1 MLGSPSQRS
10 SVANGSSAFFHNGY
24 PPHNPNQPS
33 YSPMNGSYMH
43 PYGMPTNRNVARVQS
58 SSTPSSSPSTPVTMG
73 GNRSQ
78 RCGSCNGCTSKQC
91 GKCTYCLDSPLFGG
105 PGVKKQSCIE
115 RRCHRVMENK
125 LQREAATLKVRR
137 GCGHCPECQAADC
150 DVCLPCQD
158 RKFFDSRYL
167 PGASCL
173 RKRCGD
179 TIYIDSKNKGTKR
192 PSSNSSE
199 EQDMKRPMHQPVF
212 VPNPQPAYYQHPPQ
226 VVFTTQNGHPLPHQ
240 YQQYQIKSEIRNEN
254 VPVSS
259 IASQPPNGTPI
270 QMQLGQNSPSF
281 APPMGYAMYPPGQMP
296 PPQPFKPPYHYFSL
310 PTPLEPTK
318 VESLD
323 PEKKD
328 VDDEYIAPSYKE
340 KDLIVLQP
348 L

>member
-10 SVANGSSAFFHNGY
+10 AVPNGSPGFFHHGGF

-33 YSPMNGSYMH
+33 FSPMSGPFMQPSYI
-43 PYGMPTNRNVARVQS
+43 PTNPNLARVH
-58 SSTPSSSPSTPVTMG
+58 SSTPSTPSTPIMG

-78 RCGSCNGCTSKQC
+78 RCGSCDGCTSKQC

-137 GCGHCPECQAADC
+137 GCGTCPECQAPDC

-158 RKFFDSRYL
+158 RKFFQSRYL

-179 TIYIDSKNKGTKR
+179 TIYIDSTKNKGTKR

-199 EQDMKRPMHQPVF
+199 EQDHKRSMHQQHVF
-212 VPNPQPAYYQHPPQ
+212 VPNSQPAYYVHGPYPG
-226 VVFTTQNGHPLPHQ
+226 QNGHPLPPQFPHQ
-240 YQQYQIKSEIRNEN
+240 YPPVQSKGDIRNEN
-254 VPVSS
+254 QPVPST
-259 IASQPPNGTPI
+259 ISQPLPL
-270 QMQLGQNSPSF
+270 QMHLGQNSPSF
-281 APPMGYAMYPPGQMP
+281 APPGFAPFTGHL
-296 PPQPFKPPYHYFSL
+296 PPQPMFKPQPYPFFSL
-310 PTPLEPTK
+310 PQPLEPTK
-318 VESLD
+318 VETIDPQKLD
-323 PEKKD
+323 L
-328 VDDEYIAPSYKE
+328 DDEYVAPSYKE
-340 KDLIVLQP
+340 KDYVLQQ